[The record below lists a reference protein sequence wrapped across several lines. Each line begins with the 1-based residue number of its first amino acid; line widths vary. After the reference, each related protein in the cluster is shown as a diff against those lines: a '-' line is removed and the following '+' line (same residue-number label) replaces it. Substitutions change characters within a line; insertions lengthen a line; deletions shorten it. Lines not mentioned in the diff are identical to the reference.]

1 MKKYDLGKP
10 SVSLNDNMK
19 LKNVYVN
26 STKTDLIIKDIEK
39 QFDTITKS
47 LDKID
52 TIMNKCVY
60 KKIVKNEDCETFLGW
75 ARVCEK
81 ESINIVDVKKD
92 FKYAYNDDVK
102 NYTIKLLD
110 ERIAALEKSIAEL
123 ER

>member
-10 SVSLNDNMK
+10 IVSLNNNMK
-19 LKNVYVN
+19 LKSVYVD
-26 STKTDLIIKDIEK
+26 STKADLIIKDIDK
-39 QFDTITKS
+39 QFGTITKS
-47 LDKID
+47 LEKVN

-60 KKIVKNEDCETFLGW
+60 KKTVKSEDSEAFLGW

-81 ESINIVDVKKD
+81 EAHNINEIRKD

-110 ERIAALEKSIAEL
+110 DRIAALEKSIADL
-123 ER
+123 EK

>member
-19 LKNVYVN
+19 LKIVYVN
-26 STKTDLIIKDIEK
+26 STKADLIIKDIEK

-60 KKIVKNEDCETFLGW
+60 KKTVKNEDCEAFLGW

-81 ESINIVDVKKD
+81 ESVNIVDVKKD

>member
-26 STKTDLIIKDIEK
+26 STKTDLIIKDI
-39 QFDTITKS
+39 DTITKS

-60 KKIVKNEDCETFLGW
+60 KKTVKNEDCEAFLGW

>member
-10 SVSLNDNMK
+10 TVALNSNMK

-26 STKTDLIIKDIEK
+26 STKADLIIKDIEK
-39 QFDTITKS
+39 QFDAITKS
-47 LDKID
+47 LNKID

-60 KKIVKNEDCETFLGW
+60 KKTVKNEDCEAFLGW
-75 ARVCEK
+75 ARVCER
-81 ESINIVDVKKD
+81 EAHDVVEIKKD

-110 ERIAALEKSIAEL
+110 DRIAALEKSIAEL
-123 ER
+123 EK

>member
-1 MKKYDLGKP
+1 MKKYNLGKP
-10 SVSLNDNMK
+10 TVVLNDNMK

-26 STKTDLIIKDIEK
+26 STKADLIIKDIDK
-39 QFDTITKS
+39 QFDAITKS
-47 LDKID
+47 LEKIN

-60 KKIVKNEDCETFLGW
+60 KKTGKNEDCEAFLGW

-81 ESINIVDVKKD
+81 ESVAIIETKKD

-123 ER
+123 DK

>member
-1 MKKYDLGKP
+1 MKRYNLGKP
-10 SVSLNDNMK
+10 TVTLNNNMK

-26 STKTDLIIKDIEK
+26 STKADLIIKDIEK
-39 QFDTITKS
+39 QIDVIAKT
-47 LDKID
+47 LNKID

-60 KKIVKNEDCETFLGW
+60 KKTVKSEDCEAFLGW
-75 ARVCEK
+75 SRVCEK
-81 ESINIVDVKKD
+81 EAYNIIEIKKD

-123 ER
+123 EK